1 MPPINTE
8 KGSDETWRILQ
19 MNRGDAGA
27 ACRQR
32 AVGSPK
38 GGEMSRA
45 RFFLFF
51 ASVAIIVSCS
61 TTNSN
66 LYDPNAPVTAIDIT
80 THGSVDPSSRTIA
93 LPPGDDELLLALKN
107 AFSGD
112 GWVVST
118 STTNT
123 RYVMLLQT
131 QVWTYEQRLSHID
144 LSVVDQKTGSEVLS
158 GVRNTKSPYD
168 PPIDVKAVADLVV
181 ASLKKVTSPPAQ

>member
-8 KGSDETWRILQ
+8 KGSDETLRILQ
-19 MNRGDAGA
+19 MNMGDAGA
-27 ACRQR
+27 ACGQR
-32 AVGSPK
+32 AVGSLK

-45 RFFLFF
+45 RFFFLF
-51 ASVAIIVSCS
+51 ASVAIIVSCA

-144 LSVVDQKTGSEVLS
+144 LSVVDQETSSEVLS
-158 GVRNTKSPYD
+158 GSGIR
-168 PPIDVKAVADLVV
+168 KAR
-181 ASLKKVTSPPAQ
+181 TIRR